1 MSDHPSTFN
10 AAVTHQEG
18 VEWDDRAALHMAS
31 DGQGILDGAK
41 ALRSGTLAE
50 MVAQVMAYPQEDRA
64 RYVIQKM
71 GDHRLGLAEIEALA
85 GRPDFPGATS

>member
-10 AAVTHQEG
+10 AAVTHHDG
-18 VEWDDRAALHMAS
+18 VEWDDRAALHLAN
-31 DGQGILDGAK
+31 DGQGLLDGAK

-50 MVAQVMAYPQEDRA
+50 MVAQVMAYPEEDRS

-71 GDHRLGLAEIEALA
+71 GDHRLGLPEIEALA
-85 GRPDFPGATS
+85 GRPDFPGFTK